1 MALAQSQMVR
11 NIMPNTPPHFKFLLK
26 TSAKDDLPCIE
37 LDGEVIHTITDLGE
51 FYKYLGYSP
60 EIALKGVL
68 PDEFIW
74 GNLCQRKC

>member
-1 MALAQSQMVR
+1 MVR